1 MIERAI
7 LPTIKDLFGLKP
19 VVLITGARQVGKTTL
34 CGIMR
39 KEFDI
44 EYVTLADNNE
54 RMLAMNDPEM
64 FIKTHGYP
72 LIIDEIQ
79 YAPRLFDTIESIID
93 KERLNDPEVHG
104 LFILTGSQ
112 KYRLMEGISQSMSGR
127 VGIIDVPAISISEE
141 YGLNESPFIID
152 PESSIERAP
161 MIDDGMDMYSRI
173 IRGMY
178 PEIVT
183 KKRMSPQRFYSDYV
197 DTYIM
202 RDVSE
207 MINVK
212 DRQRFRSFME
222 IVASFTGQVLVY
234 ETISKAVGID
244 QKTVKSWLSVLEA
257 GDIITMLE
265 PYSDRSVTKRVAK
278 RPKLYMK
285 DTGLACYLAKI
296 PDEKILMSSYLKG
309 PMMETFIISEI
320 MKTHRNKGL
329 ETPFFYYRDSNDNEV
344 DLVML
349 YDGKLN
355 MIECKSGISF
365 GPSDIK
371 AFGRLATGLEK
382 KGCIVCLTDMPY
394 PITKNEYAIPLKTIG
409 Y

>member
-7 LPTIKDLFGLKP
+7 LPVINELFGLKP
-19 VVLITGARQVGKTTL
+19 VILITGARQVGKTTL
-34 CGIMR
+34 CGMIR
-39 KEFDI
+39 KEYDI
-44 EYVTLADNNE
+44 KYVTLADSNE
-54 RMLAMNDPEM
+54 RMLARTDPEM
-64 FIKTHGYP
+64 FIRTHGYP
-72 LIIDEIQ
+72 LIIDEVQ
-79 YAPRLFDTIESIID
+79 YAPGLLETVESVVD
-93 KERLNDPEVHG
+93 RERLNDPEVHG

-127 VGIIDVPAISISEE
+127 VGIVDIPAISISEE
-141 YGLNESPFIID
+141 YGLHENPFTVD
-152 PESSIERAP
+152 PVSSFERVP
-161 MIDDGMDMYSRI
+161 MIDDGMNMYSRI

-178 PEIVT
+178 PEIMT
-183 KKRMSPQRFYSDYV
+183 KKRLSPQRFYSDYV

-207 MINVK
+207 IINVK

-222 IVASFTGQVLVY
+222 IVASYTGQVLVY
-234 ETISKAVGID
+234 ESISKAVGID
-244 QKTVKSWLSVLEA
+244 LKTVKSWLSVLEA
-257 GDIITMLE
+257 GDIITLLE

-296 PDEKILMSSYLKG
+296 PDERILMSSYLKG
-309 PMMETFIISEI
+309 PMTETFIINEI
-320 MKTHRNKGL
+320 MKTHQNKGL
-329 ETPFFYYRDSNDNEV
+329 ETPFFYYRDSNGNEV

-355 MIECKSGISF
+355 MVECKSGISF
-365 GPSDIK
+365 GSSDIK
-371 AFGRLATGLEK
+371 AFGRLATTLEK
-382 KGCIVCLTDMPY
+382 IGCIVCLTETPY
-394 PITKNEYAIPLKTIG
+394 PITKNEYAIPLKTVG